1 MLKNR
6 LNSGIFKIIILDEK
20 GLFTCFILLS
30 TYKNIVFHESSFVL
44 QSLDIISVI
53 ILAWL
58 TSTSK

>member
-6 LNSGIFKIIILDEK
+6 LNSGISQIIILDEK
-20 GLFTCFILLS
+20 GLFTCFILLP

-53 ILAWL
+53 ILA
-58 TSTSK
+58 

>member
-53 ILAWL
+53 ILA
-58 TSTSK
+58 